1 MKGGVSLFDLAELD
15 PLEYE
20 LVVEW
25 VRDLQEA
32 ERKAASGDN
41 EPSIDMDD
49 PSWMDRIRR

>member
-15 PLEYE
+15 PQEYE

-32 ERKAASGDN
+32 EKAAASGDR
-41 EPSIDMDD
+41 EPSIDMDAD
-49 PSWMDRIRR
+49 DWQERIRS